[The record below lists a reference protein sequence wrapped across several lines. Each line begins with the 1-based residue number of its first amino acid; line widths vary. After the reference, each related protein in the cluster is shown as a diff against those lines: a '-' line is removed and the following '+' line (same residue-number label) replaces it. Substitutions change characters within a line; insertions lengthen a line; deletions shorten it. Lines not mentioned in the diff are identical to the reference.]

1 MRRAVAISVVA
12 CALGAG
18 IVAVA
23 LDLSGALLT
32 LELLLAVSLAAL
44 AAGFGAQR
52 SRRRI
57 GSLSHQ
63 LALAVGIAVGAI
75 LAAVGVAAAVM
86 FISGEDAL
94 LVSVMSVVIAVVG
107 VCVARLLTEPMIH
120 DLERVRDR
128 LSAVGDGERRTDL
141 ATGGSDE
148 LAALAAA
155 TNAMIE
161 QLGQEEAG
169 RAAAEDARRR
179 LIIAVSHDLRTPIA
193 SLRVLTEAVEDRI
206 ATGAMRTR
214 YLREMHTHVA
224 ALSAL
229 IDDLFDLARA
239 QAEEIPLASRPV
251 EIGEL
256 VSETVAA
263 MRAVGEE
270 RGVKLRA
277 EPRAGQAPGPVL
289 VARADPEQIRRVLLN
304 LLDNAIRH
312 TPPRGNVIACA
323 RRRAEKVEVEV
334 VDDGSGI
341 AAGEREH
348 VFEAFFRGGQHAA
361 RSDGG
366 TGLGLAIARAIVN
379 AHGGEIWLAPTHR
392 GTRVC
397 FSLPAVAEHIAAP
410 GDLPTEPVG
419 EPHLHGMAPMG
430 LPRRA

>member
-1 MRRAVAISVVA
+1 MAVVA

-18 IVAVA
+18 IVAVE

-32 LELLLAVSLAAL
+32 LELLLAVSVAAL

-75 LAAVGVAAAVM
+75 LAAVGVATAVM

-94 LVSVMSVVIAVVG
+94 LVSVMSAVIAVVG

-120 DLERVRDR
+120 DIELVRDR

-206 ATGAMRTR
+206 ADQCHWLHRR
-214 YLREMHTHVA
+214 HL
-224 ALSAL
+224 
-229 IDDLFDLARA
+229 
-239 QAEEIPLASRPV
+239 
-251 EIGEL
+251 
-256 VSETVAA
+256 
-263 MRAVGEE
+263 
-270 RGVKLRA
+270 
-277 EPRAGQAPGPVL
+277 PGPPPL
-289 VARADPEQIRRVLLN
+289 RRNN
-304 LLDNAIRH
+304 LR
-312 TPPRGNVIACA
+312 C
-323 RRRAEKVEVEV
+323 
-334 VDDGSGI
+334 
-341 AAGEREH
+341 
-348 VFEAFFRGGQHAA
+348 FR
-361 RSDGG
+361 
-366 TGLGLAIARAIVN
+366 
-379 AHGGEIWLAPTHR
+379 
-392 GTRVC
+392 
-397 FSLPAVAEHIAAP
+397 
-410 GDLPTEPVG
+410 
-419 EPHLHGMAPMG
+419 
-430 LPRRA
+430 